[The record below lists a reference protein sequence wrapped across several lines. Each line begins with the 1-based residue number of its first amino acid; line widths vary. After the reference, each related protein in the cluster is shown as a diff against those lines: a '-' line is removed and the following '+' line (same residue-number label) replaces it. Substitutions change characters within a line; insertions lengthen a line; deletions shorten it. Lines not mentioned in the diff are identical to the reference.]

1 MSKYNDYITRI
12 TEANKYEL
20 NIITFELCINYIND
34 AIETIESDEN
44 AFSRNVETALS
55 FLREIMVS
63 LDLSYEISYELLEIY
78 LYVNKLLIEGN
89 IKKNKQN
96 LLDAVYMLTNIKEGF
111 LMIENTDNEKV
122 MKNTSKVFAG
132 LTYGRD
138 GSLTEYIDNSP
149 NRGFK
154 A

>member
-34 AIETIESDEN
+34 AIEFIESDEN

-96 LLDAVYMLTNIKEGF
+96 LLDAVYMLTNIKDGF
-111 LMIENTDNEKV
+111 LMIENTDDEKV

-138 GSLTEYIDNSP
+138 GSLSEYIDNSP